1 MRLRYAGRCRLC
13 AADLPAGETAVY
25 ERSSNSV
32 RCVSCLATADGT
44 LATAA
49 EPGAAIDDSQIFAGT
64 AGASARREFERRKGA
79 RDTRIR
85 DAHPLVGGLLLA
97 LSDEPQSTRAW
108 AIGAVGE
115 ERLGQRL
122 DGLVRPGI
130 HALHDRRIP
139 RSRANIDHL
148 VVCSSGVF
156 VIDAKRYDGRPT
168 LRVEGGLIRPRTE
181 SLFIGSRNKTALVDG
196 VHKQIGYVRSALD
209 AAGFD
214 DVAIRGMLCFVDA
227 DWPLFGGDFTVN
239 GVSVLWPKKVAD
251 QILRPGNLSVADAQS
266 IYRGLA
272 SAFSP
277 AG

>member
-1 MRLRYAGRCRLC
+1 
-13 AADLPAGETAVY
+13 
-25 ERSSNSV
+25 
-32 RCVSCLATADGT
+32 
-44 LATAA
+44 
-49 EPGAAIDDSQIFAGT
+49 
-64 AGASARREFERRKGA
+64 
-79 RDTRIR
+79 
-85 DAHPLVGGLLLA
+85 
-97 LSDEPQSTRAW
+97 
-108 AIGAVGE
+108 
-115 ERLGQRL
+115 
-122 DGLVRPGI
+122 
-130 HALHDRRIP
+130 
-139 RSRANIDHL
+139 
-148 VVCSSGVF
+148 VF